1 MKKTK
6 REIMLS
12 GAEWRK
18 STWEELAAAGPEGIS
33 GRTVQQDILEWT
45 ERVAWMIEEHLDEA
59 FANCKT
65 QEDMDLLW
73 EVFDDLSQE
82 ALKYLEV
89 K

>member
-1 MKKTK
+1 MK
-6 REIMLS
+6 S
-12 GAEWRK
+12 GIEWRK
-18 STWEELAAAGPEGIS
+18 NLWKELSAAGPEGID

-45 ERVAWMIEEHLDEA
+45 ERMSWMIEEHLDGA
-59 FANCKT
+59 FAACKT

-73 EVFDDLSQE
+73 EVFDELSQE